1 MMPPVFDQIR
11 DKTLNPFDS
20 CRANGGPTEMM
31 TAAMLL
37 LTLSCIFLWWNKAQ
51 WVWLPV
57 MAALIIGIAIFVQD
71 VDFSTNLGV
80 QL

>member
-1 MMPPVFDQIR
+1 MPTAIRQIL
-11 DKTLNPFDS
+11 DKMLISFGS
-20 CRANGGPTEMM
+20 CRVNGGPTDMM

-57 MAALIIGIAIFVQD
+57 MAALIIGIVIFVQD

>member
-1 MMPPVFDQIR
+1 MPTAIRQIL
-11 DKTLNPFDS
+11 DKMLISFGS
-20 CRANGGPTEMM
+20 RRANGGPTDMM

-57 MAALIIGIAIFVQD
+57 MAALIIGIVIFVQD